1 MNPKQLMR
9 TVDRARKAI
18 PNAIREVEH
27 HVATA
32 ETVLDAGQ
40 VFVGSMRDAVE
51 RAKSA
56 LGMVPPALLNPPKKS
71 TRG

>member
-9 TVDRARKAI
+9 AVKRAHNAI

-40 VFVGSMRDAVE
+40 VFVGTMRDAVE

>member
-1 MNPKQLMR
+1 MNPKNILR
-9 TVDRARKAI
+9 SVDRARRAL

-32 ETVLDAGQ
+32 ENVLDAGQ
-40 VFVGSMRDAVE
+40 TFVGTMREAVE

-56 LGMVPPALLNPPKKS
+56 LGMAPPALLNPPKKS
-71 TRG
+71 SRR